1 MRTSPLRP
9 YVIQLMND
17 YQLHT
22 FQDILDSANSYFFR
36 DSLYGK
42 TVPLSCQ
49 EPKKIRDHHGRQKKG
64 LQENS
69 NTTNRFPFKCHPIP

>member
-22 FQDILDSANSYFFR
+22 FQDILDSANSYF
-36 DSLYGK
+36 SETPYTEK
-42 TVPLSCQ
+42 AASLSCQ
-49 EPKKIRDHHGRQKKG
+49 EPKKIRDHHGRQKR

-69 NTTNRFPFKCHPIP
+69 NTTNRFPLKCHPIP